1 MIKNKIKFILLI
13 AFALTILIFSKCNAE
28 TVNIDYKN
36 INESST
42 LSIGNLYFNP
52 IDFKNFSDKSGI
64 FGLAGIV
71 ENKGNSAQ
79 NFIATAKFY
88 DKNYNLIATLE
99 SNQFVPAYERNS
111 YSNVGNISQIKSGYS
126 ANDIL
131 YYSLSVNINDIIQS
145 TEAISNTTN
154 QDNSRYDYTI
164 EDYKIDIIVNED
176 NTFDVTETITANFNV
191 SKHGIFR
198 KIPLKNS
205 VTRNDGT
212 KSTNRAKV

>member
-13 AFALTILIFSKCNAE
+13 AFTLIILISQNCNAE

-36 INESST
+36 ISESST

-99 SNQFVPAYERNS
+99 SNQYVPAYERNS

-126 ANDIL
+126 ANDIF
-131 YYSLSVNINDIIQS
+131 YYSLSVNINDINQS
-145 TEAISNTTN
+145 TGTISNTSN
-154 QDNSRYDYTI
+154 QNYNRYDYTI
-164 EDYKIDIIVNED
+164 DEYKIDMIVNEN
-176 NTFDVTETITANFNV
+176 NTFDITETITANFN
-191 SKHGIFR
+191 S
-198 KIPLKNS
+198 
-205 VTRNDGT
+205 
-212 KSTNRAKV
+212 